1 MCVRLQIFYLELSG
15 LNMIKFTDEKLLFFI
30 RCHNL
35 LLHDLVQVANPMILF
50 NVPANNTFVWK

>member
-1 MCVRLQIFYLELSG
+1 
-15 LNMIKFTDEKLLFFI
+15 MIKFTDEKLLLFI
-30 RCHNL
+30 RCHKL